1 LSISGEAL
9 SASRPATSSIERE
22 NEPRFHFL
30 VGQSEIPFTL
40 RIVSDSATLD
50 VATLT
55 LTRDEASEIEKLG
68 YPIVQPPSWPPPD
81 VNPGADV
88 IAAGF
93 PARGRSSIELDLSVE
108 TVRAFVRWAGE
119 GQLTTYL
126 DREYTFRNIVDV
138 SAPERPPAFGGF
150 SGGPAFVIPADGL
163 LVVPHLCGIVK
174 EGGVSSLAPGRIVLH
189 YAPIHRLQRNGEME

>member
-1 LSISGEAL
+1 MPQPDPWIGRLIASVRRHVVPVIFGERPHPQ
-9 SASRPATSSIERE
+9 RPASINLASGVVVDLGRGPFLITASHVINRARERE
-22 NEPRFHFL
+22 DELRFHFL

-93 PARGRSSIELDLSVE
+93 PAHGRSSTLSI
-108 TVRAFVRWAGE
+108 VRYLRPIPFPRCAG
-119 GQLTTYL
+119 
-126 DREYTFRNIVDV
+126 V
-138 SAPERPPAFGGF
+138 GG
-150 SGGPAFVIPADGL
+150 
-163 LVVPHLCGIVK
+163 
-174 EGGVSSLAPGRIVLH
+174 
-189 YAPIHRLQRNGEME
+189 